1 MSVILVHGSVETKT
15 DPPYM
20 LGLEAA
26 ALTAYQELARGH
38 DRLTAAE
45 KAVNELENNPLYNAG
60 LGSVLNRDGYVEVD
74 GAIMDGVTGKFA
86 AVAAMQEVRHA
97 VSVARKVMEESRH
110 VVLAGTGATLFAREH
125 GFSADNCIT
134 AVQLASWET
143 AIHLK
148 RSGKEVEFSAFTGLI
163 KESDTVGCVL
173 LDDHG
178 GLAAASSTG
187 GSFLKLPGRVGDTP
201 YIGGGIFAS
210 SYCAV
215 VCTGRGE
222 AFISTLTA
230 KFVEEEIKSGSHP
243 QEAATKAIHRL
254 HRLTGEFGGILV
266 VDSSGRAAAVHNCV
280 SFPVAM
286 IRNGILEQVPL
297 VQLPSHN
304 TDTFETSDVT

>member
-74 GAIMDGVTGKFA
+74 GAIMDGVTGKFG
-86 AVAAMQEVRHA
+86 AVAAMREVRHA
-97 VSVARKVMEESRH
+97 VSVARKVLEESRH
-110 VVLAGTGATLFAREH
+110 VVLAGSGATLFAREQ
-125 GFSADNCIT
+125 GFPADNCIT
-134 AVQLASWET
+134 DVQLASWET
-143 AIHLK
+143 AINLK

-173 LDDHG
+173 LDDQG

-187 GSFLKLPGRVGDTP
+187 GSFLKFPGRVGDTP
-201 YIGGGIFAS
+201 YIGGGIYAS
-210 SYCAV
+210 SHCAV

-230 KFVEEEIKSGSHP
+230 KFVEEEIKSGLHP
-243 QEAATKAIHRL
+243 QEAATKAIQRL
-254 HRLTGEFGGILV
+254 YQLTGEYGGILV
-266 VDSSGRAAAVHNCV
+266 VDRLGRAAAVHNCD

-286 IRNGILEQVPL
+286 IRNGCIEQVPL
-297 VQLPSHN
+297 VQLSSSRP
-304 TDTFETSDVT
+304 DTPQPQT

>member
-20 LGLEAA
+20 IGLEAA
-26 ALTAYQELARGH
+26 ALTAYQELARGR

-45 KAVNELENNPLYNAG
+45 KAVNEMENNPLYNAG

-125 GFSADNCIT
+125 GFPADNCIT

-210 SYCAV
+210 SHCAV

-254 HRLTGEFGGILV
+254 HRLTGEFGGIMV
-266 VDSSGRAAAVHNCV
+266 VDSSGRAAAVHNCL

-286 IRNGILEQVPL
+286 IRNGTLEQVPL
-297 VQLPSHN
+297 VQLPSA
-304 TDTFETSDVT
+304 DSFETSDVT